1 MVSIYTDGLDRLL
14 FVLASKD
21 RLTIMQE
28 LSRERLR
35 LTDVAKRLNASVQE
49 VSRHLSRLSSMR
61 LIERDGNGYYR
72 ITMLGSITMI
82 MLQQFRLV
90 LEDGDY
96 FLTHDISFL
105 PEESIDGIGE
115 IAEHEHSC
123 NLADVL
129 NGAEQIIEEAEEY
142 LLLISD
148 QVIIKPEFIAKNIID
163 YNKDVEIR
171 AILGAESMS
180 NVEYRR
186 IKGIFHGKKVSIRFM
201 DNIRFA
207 MAINEK
213 RAGLCFPYI
222 NGRID
227 FTYSFKSSDR
237 TFHRWCK
244 DTFEFYWASSMKSL
258 QSYTDQASLI

>member
-1 MVSIYTDGLDRLL
+1 MVYIDGLDRLL

-28 LSRERLR
+28 LSRGRLR

-61 LIERDGNGYYR
+61 LVERDGNGYYR
-72 ITMLGSITMI
+72 LTMLGSITMR
-82 MLQQFRLV
+82 MLQQFKLV

-96 FLTHDISFL
+96 FLTHDVSFL
-105 PEESIDGIGE
+105 PEESINGIGE
-115 IAEHEHSC
+115 IAEHEHSS

-129 NGAEQIIEEAEEY
+129 NGTEKMIEEAEEY
-142 LLLISD
+142 ILLISD
-148 QVIIKPEFIAKNIID
+148 QMIIKPEFIAKSIID

-171 AILGAESMS
+171 AILGAGSMS
-180 NVEYRR
+180 SGEYRK
-186 IKGIFHGKKVSIRFM
+186 IKSIFHDKKVSIRFM
-201 DNIRFA
+201 NNIRFA
-207 MAINEK
+207 MAINER
-213 RAGLCFPYI
+213 RAGLCFPHI

-244 DTFEFYWASSMKSL
+244 DTFEFYWARCSMKSF
-258 QSYTDQASLI
+258 QSYTN